1 MESNEHPITK
11 IIDEF
16 KKSFE
21 CFYQFILMK
30 SDKKIYLKFI
40 NKNDEHENQMI
51 EYKDF

>member
-21 CFYQFILMK
+21 CFYQFILMR

-40 NKNDEHENQMI
+40 NINDDEGNQMI
-51 EYKDF
+51 VYKDF